1 MYLKTLQ
8 EDLNS
13 VPSNLPGGSQLSLTT
28 APEDPVPLL
37 GTPAFTCTYPY
48 TDRQTH
54 THILT
59 YIIKNKSFVKT
70 QKVFKILCFPQLNHL
85 NHYVSF
91 LLRFYFQL
99 WVDEGRQYAP
109 CGCNAHR
116 GNRGHWIPLQ
126 LELLC
131 SYNPANSWQLNS
143 GPLHKQHPLLTW
155 AIMFLHEQKTMCTGR
170 KKQTNKNNNRNTSV
184 HNI

>member
-28 APEDPVPLL
+28 APEDPVLLL

-85 NHYVSF
+85 NHSVSF

-126 LELLC
+126 LATELRSSAQVASPL
-131 SYNPANSWQLNS
+131 NPSHYVSTRAENYVYREKKN
-143 GPLHKQHPLLTW
+143 
-155 AIMFLHEQKTMCTGR
+155 
-170 KKQTNKNNNRNTSV
+170 KQTKTKQQQQKHIRT
-184 HNI
+184 